1 MFSPPEVDEKDELYH
16 VMILTLQCA
25 YCGSF
30 PNQYVELSDAIT
42 TGDLDGVEGLITQ
55 KGGRR
60 KFRNTLATDTGSLLQ
75 QCRCVDHPKD
85 LTLSKETPIRGWVEY
100 LKFIYAEANAQIS
113 SHKPSQIISNF
124 LRSRNFGV
132 HQ

>member
-1 MFSPPEVDEKDELYH
+1 MFSPPEKDEIYH

-25 YCGSF
+25 YCGPF
-30 PNQYVELSDAIT
+30 PKQYVELSDAIT

-75 QCRCVDHPKD
+75 QCD
-85 LTLSKETPIRGWVEY
+85 LALSKETPIRGWVEY
-100 LKFIYAEANAQIS
+100 LKYIYADANAQIS
-113 SHKPSQIISNF
+113 SHKPSQIFSNF